1 LAEKFCPE
9 IDKGKLLST
18 HAVCLCDDDNDLEMA
33 MACEHAYVPE
43 VSSSSMLEVIRLHPD
58 HFTQTCGEGEGHQGT
73 VASETALSLVLGRLS
88 DEEEEEHQEE
98 ALLVAVEEDQKE
110 SYTQE

>member
-9 IDKGKLLST
+9 IDKRKLLST

-43 VSSSSMLEVIRLHPD
+43 VSSSSMVEVIRSHPD
-58 HFTQTCGEGEGHQGT
+58 HFTQTCGDGEGQQGT

-88 DEEEEEHQEE
+88 GEEQHHQE
-98 ALLVAVEEDQKE
+98 ALVAVEEDQNE
-110 SYTQE
+110 STRE

>member
-18 HAVCLCDDDNDLEMA
+18 HAVCLCDDDNDLKMA

-43 VSSSSMLEVIRLHPD
+43 VSSPSMLEVIRSHPD
-58 HFTQTCGEGEGHQGT
+58 HFTQTCGNGEGHQGT
-73 VASETALSLVLGRLS
+73 IASEAALSLVLARLS
-88 DEEEEEHQEE
+88 DEEHQHQE
-98 ALLVAVEEDQKE
+98 ALVAVEEDQKE
-110 SYTQE
+110 STRE

>member
-1 LAEKFCPE
+1 
-9 IDKGKLLST
+9 
-18 HAVCLCDDDNDLEMA
+18 

-43 VSSSSMLEVIRLHPD
+43 VSSSSMVEVIRSHPD
-58 HFTQTCGEGEGHQGT
+58 HFTQTCGDGEGHQGT

-88 DEEEEEHQEE
+88 DEEEEEQHQEE